1 MHLVRQAC
9 TYVHTYMHTH
19 TSTHTQ
25 IIITLMPTTNLKLN
39 HLSEVAQ
46 AFNLSTPEAKAGDL

>member
-1 MHLVRQAC
+1 MNLAQGRHA
-9 TYVHTYMHTH
+9 HTH
-19 TSTHTQ
+19 THTCTHTK